1 MRPWNLEQRGRL
13 DLFFA
18 AGFCGIWG
26 LTLCGGAL
34 LGSGR
39 LIDFSLI
46 PLTALLACLFSI
58 RVRYDLLAHVRET
71 EPEEGA

>member
-26 LTLCGGAL
+26 LTLCAGVL
-34 LGSGR
+34 LDSAR
-39 LIDFSLI
+39 LMDFSFVPLI
-46 PLTALLACLFSI
+46 GGLVCLEAAS
-58 RVRYDLLAHVRET
+58 VRKDLLAHVRET